1 MRLQERGY
9 LDSFLPFSS
18 NGSKA
23 GTYLPYAD
31 GEYVKQDLAYAK
43 KMLSLAARQG
53 DPDAEVMLQQLKKMK
68 RR

>member
-1 MRLQERGY
+1 M
-9 LDSFLPFSS
+9 
-18 NGSKA
+18 
-23 GTYLPYAD
+23 
-31 GEYVKQDLAYAK
+31 KQDLAYAK